1 MNSQEK
7 LIQAKG
13 REITKML
20 GWRHLAWQGA
30 KGRCVAGAGEA
41 QSKEPLQPLSSM
53 SIRTTAPNEAFT
65 LATTMYVPYHLP
77 YCM

>member
-30 KGRCVAGAGEA
+30 KGRCVAGAGEV
-41 QSKEPLQPLSSM
+41 QSKEPL
-53 SIRTTAPNEAFT
+53 
-65 LATTMYVPYHLP
+65 
-77 YCM
+77 